1 MSAAILQLL
10 NSATS
15 TEMWVL
21 EMYEEVCFG
30 VILLNCFEMNS
41 KVVYCWEVTMT
52 ALTAALFSSPY
63 DISGVK

>member
-30 VILLNCFEMNS
+30 VILFNCFEMNS
-41 KVVYCWEVTMT
+41 G
-52 ALTAALFSSPY
+52 LLLGSNY
-63 DISGVK
+63 DSFNSRTLQ